1 MKDPLRNLPG
11 YALRRASAAMMAR
24 FAERIAPLELRFT
37 EATVLVLVRANP
49 GIAQTTIGQ
58 LLDIQRANMTPIIT
72 RLEKRGL
79 LDRRR
84 LDGRTN
90 GLHLTDEGGRVAKE
104 VRIAMDA
111 HEAEL
116 IARVPAGYREGFVPA
131 LLALWD

>member
-1 MKDPLRNLPG
+1 MDDPLKTLPG
-11 YALRRASAAMMAR
+11 YALRRASSAMMAR
-24 FAERIAPLELRFT
+24 FAERIAPLDLRFT
-37 EATVLVLVRANP
+37 EATVLVLVAANP
-49 GIAQTTIGQ
+49 GIAQTAIGQ
-58 LLDIQRANMTPIIT
+58 LLDIQRANMTPIVT

-90 GLHLTDEGGRVAKE
+90 GLHLTAEGERIATL
-104 VRIAMDA
+104 VRAAMDA

-116 IARVPAGYREGFVPA
+116 IAKVPAAYRDAFVPA